1 MSQVFTHSD
10 CMGMNAF
17 PFDKAQEL
25 VTALDLPADAADLL
39 SEPPTKIWSQAVPT
53 DLCLYTCTRSRAS
66 MDPPSRR

>member
-39 SEPPTKIWSQAVPT
+39 SAHQDLEPGGADGPLPLSPVR
-53 DLCLYTCTRSRAS
+53 DRGRL
-66 MDPPSRR
+66 